1 MFTLS
6 CMDRSFSPFH
16 SLPIISSTLLYC
28 ALVYKNVEKV
38 RKLHL
43 CPEMREVTLKLE
55 LTKFLQTKWML
66 TDLTLSVNLIKFV
79 IAKSARR
86 IWRRVFA
93 IFVSAYISGRIFKTL
108 HRKKK
113 QLAKVMYTFW
123 VQVRG
128 RERPFIY
135 IHIYRNKIGLPFE
148 CQLYP
153 SEIPLPSPVW
163 VLSLC
168 IS

>member
-108 HRKKK
+108 QRKKK
-113 QLAKVMYTFW
+113 TIGKGHVHLLGT
-123 VQVRG
+123 G
-128 RERPFIY
+128 TREGTALYIY
-135 IHIYRNKIGLPFE
+135 IYWNKIGLPFE

-153 SEIPLPSPVW
+153 SEIPPSFPC
-163 VLSLC
+163 LGFESLY
-168 IS
+168 

>member
-43 CPEMREVTLKLE
+43 RPEMREVTLKLE

-108 HRKKK
+108 HRKKNNW
-113 QLAKVMYTFW
+113 QRSCT
-123 VQVRG
+123 
-128 RERPFIY
+128 PFGYRYEGGNGPLYIY
-135 IHIYRNKIGLPFE
+135 IYRNKIGLPFE

-153 SEIPLPSPVW
+153 SEIPPSLPW
-163 VLSLC
+163 LGFESLY
-168 IS
+168 